1 MRRMLSPN
9 VSAYKLRGCSIVDA
23 TYYQKALKS
32 KLLVLAGAATIAL
45 GLCLAPRPVLASV
58 RLAGAQTLA
67 TAPLGM

>member
-32 KLLVLAGAATIAL
+32 LMGHQVVWGPNSCDRAT
-45 GLCLAPRPVLASV
+45 GYVNFN
-58 RLAGAQTLA
+58 
-67 TAPLGM
+67 

>member
-32 KLLVLAGAATIAL
+32 NRVGRGAFALPSPQVLTG
-45 GLCLAPRPVLASV
+45 GK
-58 RLAGAQTLA
+58 
-67 TAPLGM
+67 